1 MCRYQC
7 SQGGGKSVAIGSKGG
22 ENGAQS
28 HPSSSPLTKGG
39 NRGGL
44 PGSAWI
50 EGHSSFLQ
58 LTIALVVLCAST
70 STYAQPAAPKDQ
82 QIERAI
88 ARGVQFLK
96 GCQSS
101 EGHWDEPAQNRHR
114 LGVTALAGLAL
125 LENGV
130 GVDDSAI
137 ARAREVVETLA
148 RRSDQTYD
156 LTLAI
161 LFLARVQPGR
171 RGGADS
177 LIQILAHR
185 LAGGDQEGMWTYQVP
200 LEDSDRPPSRARA
213 GRPER
218 ERRKPARRFGIFSSV
233 GDNSNTQ
240 FALLGLWAAGRHGFD
255 PDADLE
261 SIDQHFR
268 SSQLDDGRWGYRLG
282 AGGADA
288 MTCAGLMGL
297 AIAAARP
304 SLAERQTARARGAAL
319 AADPAFIAALK
330 AVGQDARQASLQSD
344 IYYLW
349 SLERVCV
356 ALGLRTLDG
365 FDWYAH
371 GSQILIQRQENDGG
385 WPHDRWGRLPSTC
398 LALLFLRKANLAFE
412 IDRVLRL
419 GNPQDGRRVLAT
431 SGRSAE
437 TPALDESTTTDPAQ
451 GNQAAAEVPGEIGVD
466 DVRVVVT
473 GASQQSFPKIAVQ
486 FEVKRPDGSFLL
498 DGAKDDFRVTEDGRE
513 VSVVEFQ
520 APRATEAIATTVV
533 LVVDR
538 SLSMEE
544 EDRIGGLKRA
554 VASFL
559 EKLPEGSKV
568 AVIAFGSE
576 VDRLCTFTT
585 DRGEI
590 KTAVDALQP
599 AGATRFYDAVAVAL
613 EMLEQEPGRR
623 AILAL
628 TDGEDTFSQTASL
641 ESVIGTARKLGLP
654 VYTLGLGTEEEIESK
669 DLRHLAVSTR
679 GQYYPAKSAD
689 QLRAIYEAIAERIGS
704 SYTLFYESERK
715 LPDGTLRPVRIS
727 YRGSTRSAGETAV
740 FIPGMV
746 VPAAG
751 WPTLFLVLAGTLTAL
766 AVLPGKLSTRKS

>member
-1 MCRYQC
+1 MITLIILL
-7 SQGGGKSVAIGSKGG
+7 V
-22 ENGAQS
+22 
-28 HPSSSPLTKGG
+28 
-39 NRGGL
+39 
-44 PGSAWI
+44 SAP
-50 EGHSSFLQ
+50 
-58 LTIALVVLCAST
+58 AA
-70 STYAQPAAPKDQ
+70 AQPAAPTDQ
-82 QIERAI
+82 EIERSI
-88 ARGVQFLK
+88 ARGVEFLK
-96 GCQSS
+96 GSQSP
-101 EGHWDEPAQNRHR
+101 EGHWDEPAQIRYR

-161 LFLARVQPGR
+161 LFLARAQQGR

-177 LIQILAHR
+177 LIQVLAHR

-200 LEDSDRPPSRARA
+200 VGDSESPPSRSRA
-213 GRPER
+213 GRA
-218 ERRKPARRFGIFSSV
+218 ERRKTARRFAMFPSV

-255 PDADLE
+255 PDASLE

-268 SSQLDDGRWGYRLG
+268 SSQLADGRWGYRLG
-282 AGGADA
+282 TGGADA

-330 AVGQDARQASLQSD
+330 AVGQDARQASMQSD

-371 GSQILIQRQENDGG
+371 GAQILVQRQERDGG
-385 WPHDRWGRLPSTC
+385 WPHDRWGRIPSTC

-419 GNPQDGRRVLAT
+419 GNPQDRRRVVPA
-431 SGRSAE
+431 SARGAE
-437 TPALDESTTTDPAQ
+437 MAALDESTTADPGQ
-451 GNQAAAEVPGEIGVD
+451 GNQPSAEVPGEIGVD

-513 VSVVEFQ
+513 VNVVEFQ
-520 APRATEAIATTVV
+520 APRATEAMATTVV

-585 DRGEI
+585 DRGQV

-613 EMLEQEPGRR
+613 EMLEPEPGRR

-628 TDGEDTFSQTASL
+628 TDGEDTFSQSATL

-679 GQYYPAKSAD
+679 GQYYPARNAD

-727 YRGSTRSAGETAV
+727 YRGSTRSVGETAV

-746 VPAAG
+746 VPAGG
-751 WPTLFLVLAGTLTAL
+751 WPALFLMLVGALTAL
-766 AVLPGKLSTRKS
+766 AILPGRLSKRVGKV